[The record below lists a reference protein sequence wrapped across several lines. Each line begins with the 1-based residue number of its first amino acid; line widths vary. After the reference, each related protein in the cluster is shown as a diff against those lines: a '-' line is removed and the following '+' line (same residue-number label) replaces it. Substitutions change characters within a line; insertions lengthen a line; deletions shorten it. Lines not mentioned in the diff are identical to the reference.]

1 MSTLTL
7 TPPDTI
13 THELS
18 FGGGLLKRGFWLYV
32 WEITKPDTTKLYY
45 VGRTGD
51 SSSRNAQSPFN
62 RMGQHLGFNKHG
74 NPLRRYLEHK
84 DIEPES
90 CSFRLIAYGP
100 VFEEAGSI
108 EEHRLRRDKIG
119 AMEKELADTMAS
131 AGYNVLNAVNCR
143 IKVDKEIFACVLNA
157 FSRQF
162 PKLSNRME
170 SHESR

>member
-1 MSTLTL
+1 MSTLTR
-7 TPPDTI
+7 TPPDAI
-13 THELS
+13 THELAFS
-18 FGGGLLKRGFWLYV
+18 GGLLKRGFWLYV

-84 DIEPES
+84 HIEPES

-119 AMEKELADTMAS
+119 AIEKELADTMAS
-131 AGYNVLNAVNCR
+131 AGYDVLNAVNCR
-143 IKVDKEIFACVLNA
+143 IKVDKEILAYVLNA